1 MKKKLP
7 QGGLIG
13 AFGHPMYGFYAFN
26 FAVGWKVKNPEIP
39 LAIVIAH
46 GSLNMLE
53 PYQKEIFDIII
64 EADEK
69 WVSGI
74 HGKDYMKFK
83 LHLNDI
89 TPFEKTLYCD
99 VDMQW
104 CPERSPSDLFLLLK
118 GKQFEIANRGYKVA
132 VNAPASDYDW
142 LPLSQ
147 AHAMYK
153 AEKVLDVSSE
163 VIYFE
168 QGKVSDSIFSNA
180 QKVYNDNKLSVRKF
194 SHAVPDEPYLM
205 MGIALSGHE
214 VDYIKW
220 EPSFW
225 QGNYFKDLKKEENVY
240 QFYLISAGGDIN
252 HPNTKRIY
260 NNLTGMY
267 HHAYGIKTPYYQIQ
281 SKINILKERQKV
293 AA

>member
-83 LHLNDI
+83 LHLN
-89 TPFEKTLYCD
+89 L
-99 VDMQW
+99 Q
-104 CPERSPSDLFLLLK
+104 
-118 GKQFEIANRGYKVA
+118 
-132 VNAPASDYDW
+132 
-142 LPLSQ
+142 
-147 AHAMYK
+147 
-153 AEKVLDVSSE
+153 
-163 VIYFE
+163 
-168 QGKVSDSIFSNA
+168 
-180 QKVYNDNKLSVRKF
+180 
-194 SHAVPDEPYLM
+194 
-205 MGIALSGHE
+205 
-214 VDYIKW
+214 
-220 EPSFW
+220 
-225 QGNYFKDLKKEENVY
+225 
-240 QFYLISAGGDIN
+240 
-252 HPNTKRIY
+252 
-260 NNLTGMY
+260 
-267 HHAYGIKTPYYQIQ
+267 
-281 SKINILKERQKV
+281 
-293 AA
+293 